1 MKRRDCYDLND
12 IYEEV
17 YKIAEENMEKNGG
30 KLQINKDAVKF
41 YALNKPGEMDLYL
54 CEFMDNE
61 TFLQAVY
68 LGMFNRM
75 PDDSAVAYWSKKYGM
90 PRFKFRKEVMD
101 RVINSA
107 EFKRNSIVVR
117 NNIYSDDVKSRGI
130 W

>member
-1 MKRRDCYDLND
+1 MKRRDCYDLSD

-30 KLQINKDAVKF
+30 KIVIRKDAVKF

-75 PDDSAVAYWSKKYGM
+75 PDEKAVSDWSKKYDM
-90 PRFKFRKEVMD
+90 PRFKFRKQLMD
-101 RVINSA
+101 KIINSA
-107 EFKRNSIVVR
+107 EFANKPIIVR
-117 NNIYSDDVKSRGI
+117 NNIYSDDVKQRGI